1 MTGSAFTAGGG
12 VIRLVAVA
20 VGAIALILFV
30 AFVVS
35 RLLRTR
41 SRGMSIRMQVFLAL
55 ALIVGTFAFGLGIM
69 VLDRIEARAVR
80 LATQAATDEAAAIAG
95 IMAGELQRSGSR
107 IDVIAKRLEVEREHG
122 ADLRMELLDPD
133 GRRVFPRAAAAQE
146 PGVVSV
152 QAPIVVEGANG
163 GFVRVIK
170 PSVVM
175 RGLLADFAP
184 TILLISAVLGAAA
197 ALAAAW
203 IGRAIAA
210 PIEALNTFSK
220 RVSEGE
226 LAATPPPV
234 YGRELMNLVRSLD
247 SMRRQLEGRP
257 FVEAFA
263 ADLSHE
269 LKNPVAAIRASA
281 EVLEESALDEPAE
294 ARRFVGRIREATAR
308 IERLLGELLSLARI
322 EARGAEAF
330 EPVDVVR
337 VAEKTLDALGETRTR
352 VELLASGSAFTRG
365 DESWLGRALS
375 NLIDNALIHSEPDS
389 PVKVDVRRD
398 GALVRVSVKSS
409 GSVPPAIRARLFRR
423 FVTARSDRGGT
434 GLGLA
439 IVRAVAEAHGGGAE
453 LIAPGP
459 PEVEF
464 RLSLPAAWRS
474 PGEQLRAAVTEA
486 RESLG
491 QIGRDD
497 QAKTATDPK
506 G

>member
-1 MTGSAFTAGGG
+1 MSP
-12 VIRLVAVA
+12 VVRLVLTATGAVL
-20 VGAIALILFV
+20 LILFV

-55 ALIVGTFAFGLGIM
+55 ALIVGTFALGLGIM
-69 VLDRIEARAVR
+69 VIDRIEARAVK
-80 LATQAATDEAAAIAG
+80 LASQAAADEALAIAG
-95 IMAGELQRSGSR
+95 IMAGELDRTGGR
-107 IDVIAKRLEVEREHG
+107 IDVIARRLQGERERG
-122 ADLRMELLDPD
+122 ADLRMELLDPA
-133 GRRVFPRAAAAQE
+133 GRRVFPRQTDPA
-146 PGVVSV
+146 PDRGSVSV
-152 QAPIVVEGANG
+152 ETPIVVNG
-163 GFVRVIK
+163 ETLGSVRVIK
-170 PSVVM
+170 PTVVM

-184 TILLISAVLGAAA
+184 TVLLISVVLGAAA

-210 PIEALNTFSK
+210 PIESLSAFSE
-220 RVSEGE
+220 RVSEGD
-226 LAATPPPV
+226 LRAAPPQV
-234 YGRELMNLVRSLD
+234 HGRELMHLSRSLD

-281 EVLEESALDEPAE
+281 EVLEESALDEPDE

-308 IERLLGELLSLARI
+308 IERLLGDLLSLARI
-322 EARGAEAF
+322 EARGAESF
-330 EPVDVVR
+330 EPVDVGK
-337 VAEKTLDALGETRTR
+337 VAERALESLGDARARVTLDAPG
-352 VELLASGSAFTRG
+352 GAFSRG
-365 DESWLGRALS
+365 DESWLGRALQ
-375 NLIDNALIHSEPDS
+375 NLVDNALIHSQPESTVRISVLRDS
-389 PVKVDVRRD
+389 
-398 GALVRVSVKSS
+398 ALVRVSVTSS
-409 GSVPPAIRARLFRR
+409 GSVPQAIRTRLFGR

-439 IVRAVAEAHGGGAE
+439 IVRAVAEAHGGRAE
-453 LIAPGP
+453 LVRPGP

-464 RLSLPAAWRS
+464 RINLPAAWRT
-474 PGEQLRAAVTEA
+474 PGEQLREAVSEA

-491 QIGRDD
+491 QLGGDASKNAANP
-497 QAKTATDPK
+497 Q

>member
-1 MTGSAFTAGGG
+1 M
-12 VIRLVAVA
+12 IRLVAVA
-20 VGAIALILFV
+20 TGAVLLILFV

-55 ALIVGTFAFGLGIM
+55 ALIVGTFALGLGIM

-95 IMAGELQRSGSR
+95 IMAGELDRSGGR
-107 IDVIAKRLEVEREHG
+107 IDVIAHRLEGERARG
-122 ADLRMELLDPD
+122 ADLRMELLDRME
-133 GRRVFPRAAAAQE
+133 RRVFPRSAPALE
-146 PGVVSV
+146 PGSVSV
-152 QAPIVVEGANG
+152 QAPIIVRGEQE

-170 PSVVM
+170 PAVAM

-184 TILLISAVLGAAA
+184 TVLLISAVLGAAA
-197 ALAAAW
+197 ALAAAL
-203 IGRAIAA
+203 IGRAIAL

-226 LAATPPPV
+226 LGATPPPV
-234 YGRELMNLVRSLD
+234 YGRELMHLVRSLD

-281 EVLEESALDEPAE
+281 EVLEESALDEPAT

-308 IERLLGELLSLARI
+308 IERLLSELLSLARI

-330 EPVDVVR
+330 EPVDVVK
-337 VAEKTLDALGETRTR
+337 VAEKTLDALGDTRTR
-352 VELLASGSAFTRG
+352 VALSSAGNAFVRG
-365 DESWLGRALS
+365 DEQWLGRALS
-375 NLIDNALIHSEPDS
+375 NLVDNALTHSEADS
-389 PVKVDVRRD
+389 PVKVEVRRD
-398 GALVRVSVKSS
+398 GAVVRIGVRSA
-409 GSVPPAIRARLFRR
+409 GSVPPAVRARLFRR

-439 IVRAVAEAHGGGAE
+439 IVRAVAEAHGGRAE

-474 PGEQLRAAVTEA
+474 PGEQLREAVSEA

-497 QAKTATDPK
+497 VQKTSANTS

>member
-1 MTGSAFTAGGG
+1 M
-12 VIRLVAVA
+12 IRLVTVA
-20 VGAIALILFV
+20 VGAVLLILFV

-69 VLDRIEARAVR
+69 VIDRIEARAVR

-95 IMAGELQRSGSR
+95 IMAGELDRTGGQLE
-107 IDVIAKRLEVEREHG
+107 VIAQRLQGERERG
-122 ADLRMELLDPD
+122 ADLRMELLDRT
-133 GRRVFPRAAAAQE
+133 GRRVFPSSLSPERE
-146 PGVVSV
+146 PGTVSV
-152 QAPIVVEGANG
+152 DAPIVVHGAAMG
-163 GFVRVIK
+163 SVRVIK
-170 PSVVM
+170 PTVVM
-175 RGLLADFAP
+175 RGLLEDFAP
-184 TILLISAVLGAAA
+184 TVLLISAVLGAAA

-210 PIEALNTFSK
+210 PIEALSAFSE
-220 RVSEGE
+220 RVSEGD
-226 LAATPPPV
+226 LAAAPPPV
-234 YGRELMNLVRSLD
+234 HGRELMHLSRSLD

-322 EARGAEAF
+322 EARGAETF
-330 EPVDVVR
+330 EPVDLGP
-337 VAEKTLDALGETRTR
+337 VAEKTLDALGDTRAR
-352 VELLASGSAFTRG
+352 VALTTTGGAFTRG
-365 DESWLGRALS
+365 DESWLGRALA
-375 NLIDNALIHSEPDS
+375 NLVDNALTHSEPGS
-389 PVKVDVRRD
+389 KVAVDVRRD
-398 GALVRVSVKSS
+398 GAQVRVSVTSA
-409 GSVPPAIRARLFRR
+409 GSVPPAIRSRLFRR
-423 FVTARSDRGGT
+423 FVTARSERGGT

-439 IVRAVAEAHGGGAE
+439 IVRAVAEAHGGRAE
-453 LIAPGP
+453 LLSPGP
-459 PEVEF
+459 PLVEF

-474 PGEQLRAAVTEA
+474 PGEQLREAVSEA

-491 QIGRDD
+491 QLAREDP
-497 QAKTATDPK
+497 AKNIVNTS

>member
-1 MTGSAFTAGGG
+1 MNP
-12 VIRLVAVA
+12 VVRLVLVATGAVL
-20 VGAIALILFV
+20 LILFV

-69 VLDRIEARAVR
+69 VIDRVEARAVK

-95 IMAGELQRSGSR
+95 IMAGELDRSGGR
-107 IDVIAKRLEVEREHG
+107 LDVIARRLEGERERG
-122 ADLRMELLDPD
+122 ADLRMELLDPG
-133 GRRVFPRAAAAQE
+133 GRRVFPRRADTPLEQGA
-146 PGVVSV
+146 VSV
-152 QAPIVVEGANG
+152 DAPIVVHGERLGS
-163 GFVRVIK
+163 VRVIK
-170 PSVVM
+170 PSVIM
-175 RGLLADFAP
+175 RRMLADFAP
-184 TILLISAVLGAAA
+184 TVLLISAVLGAAA

-210 PIEALNTFSK
+210 PIEALNVFSE
-220 RVSEGE
+220 RVSEGD
-226 LAATPPPV
+226 LGATPPPV
-234 YGRELMNLVRSLD
+234 HGRELMHLSRSLD

-281 EVLEESALDEPAE
+281 EVLEESALDEPQE
-294 ARRFVGRIREATAR
+294 ARRFVARIREATAR

-322 EARGAEAF
+322 EARGAESF
-330 EPVDVVR
+330 EPVDMGK
-337 VAEKTLDALGETRTR
+337 VAERALQALGDTRAR
-352 VELLASGSAFTRG
+352 VTVEVQAGAFARG
-365 DESWLGRALS
+365 DENWLGRALQ
-375 NLIDNALIHSEPDS
+375 NLIDNALIHSEPGT
-389 PVKVDVRRD
+389 P
-398 GALVRVSVKSS
+398 VRVRVLREDSFARVTVTST
-409 GSVPPAIRARLFRR
+409 GSIPPAIRTRLFRR

-439 IVRAVAEAHGGGAE
+439 IVRAVAEAHGGRAE
-453 LIAPGP
+453 LVLPGP

-464 RLSLPAAWRS
+464 RISLPAAWRS
-474 PGEQLRAAVTEA
+474 PGAHLREAVSEA

-491 QIGRDD
+491 QLSREDPPKNV
-497 QAKTATDPK
+497 ANTDP
-506 G
+506 